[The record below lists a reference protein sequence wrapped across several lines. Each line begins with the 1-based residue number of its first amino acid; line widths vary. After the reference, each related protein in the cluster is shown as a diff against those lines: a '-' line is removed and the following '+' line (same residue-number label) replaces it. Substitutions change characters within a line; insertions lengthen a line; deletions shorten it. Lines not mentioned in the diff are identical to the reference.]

1 MAKGKSRYFH
11 TKAIGRG
18 EWNLAR
24 PKLSDVGRK
33 LVGPRTREDG
43 WQNAPLEG
51 SGSAVAA
58 TASVIHSGWTDT
70 GRKLCREPGLRA
82 VDCWGRR
89 VYWSGEDFSFT
100 TPSFHQHNWKGKGS
114 RQDARTISI
123 SSPLWFC
130 VVAERGDTAASGKH
144 GPHGLLRK
152 THGP

>member
-114 RQDARTISI
+114 RQELSL
-123 SSPLWFC
+123 SPLLSDFVWSLR
-130 VVAERGDTAASGKH
+130 EETRRRAASMG
-144 GPHGLLRK
+144 HGLLRT